1 MDDELSFCRM
11 VLIDSRNDCVPSG
24 GIHLVS
30 CVAVYF
36 NLNKIGILDV
46 AIRSR
51 HFLDPVVAAF
61 KGTWQYQITIFIS
74 KIRFMGYG
82 TWIGCGLLHI
92 FSCIQV
98 VDLKLGVCKKDRLLG
113 FIVLFDDF

>member
-1 MDDELSFCRM
+1 
-11 VLIDSRNDCVPSG
+11 
-24 GIHLVS
+24 
-30 CVAVYF
+30 
-36 NLNKIGILDV
+36 
-46 AIRSR
+46 
-51 HFLDPVVAAF
+51 
-61 KGTWQYQITIFIS
+61 
-74 KIRFMGYG
+74 MGYG